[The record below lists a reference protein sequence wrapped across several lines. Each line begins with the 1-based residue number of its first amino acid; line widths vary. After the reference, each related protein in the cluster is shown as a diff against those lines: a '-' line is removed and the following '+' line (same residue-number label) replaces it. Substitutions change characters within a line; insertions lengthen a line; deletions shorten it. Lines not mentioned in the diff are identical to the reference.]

1 MRSENWSIQ
10 HLENGLFSGG
20 HVPWKVLNK
29 SHGTPPL
36 ENNPNQCTSIGCCPK
51 TVQTGTRTSHFLEQ
65 TAWRSDADVAKGTH
79 ERDVRRIELQIP
91 LNIVGMMCTM
101 GA

>member
-1 MRSENWSIQ
+1 M
-10 HLENGLFSGG
+10 
-20 HVPWKVLNK
+20 
-29 SHGTPPL
+29 
-36 ENNPNQCTSIGCCPK
+36 
-51 TVQTGTRTSHFLEQ
+51 SHFLEQ

-91 LNIVGMMCTM
+91 LNIVGMLCTM